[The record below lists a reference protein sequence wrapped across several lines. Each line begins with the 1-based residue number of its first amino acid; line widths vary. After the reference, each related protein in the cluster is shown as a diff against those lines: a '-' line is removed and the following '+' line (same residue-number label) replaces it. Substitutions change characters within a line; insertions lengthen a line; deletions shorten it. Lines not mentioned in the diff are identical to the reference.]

1 MSTRYSHIISSR
13 PLSRSSIT
21 KPALHVRLVAVY
33 YNTCTLAMVQ
43 LRGIN
48 HVLPPV
54 GQSHGMLLL
63 HLFFLLLLLSQI
75 FSQLFHECWTDM
87 RQQDEFVSRSS
98 INALRINALRIVINI
113 FENEETVVRLD
124 RKLF

>member
-1 MSTRYSHIISSR
+1 
-13 PLSRSSIT
+13 
-21 KPALHVRLVAVY
+21 
-33 YNTCTLAMVQ
+33 MVQ

-98 INALRINALRIVINI
+98 ISALRIVINI
-113 FENEETVVRLD
+113 LENEETVVRLD

>member
-1 MSTRYSHIISSR
+1 
-13 PLSRSSIT
+13 
-21 KPALHVRLVAVY
+21 
-33 YNTCTLAMVQ
+33 MVQ
-43 LRGIN
+43 LHGIN

-54 GQSHGMLLL
+54 GQFHDMLLL
-63 HLFFLLLLLSQI
+63 HLLLLLSQI
-75 FSQLFHECWTDM
+75 FSQLFYECWTVM
-87 RQQDEFVSRSS
+87 RQEDEFVSRSS